1 MSPKSSIAIL
11 VGNKCDLESK
21 RQVTTEEAQE
31 FATENGIF
39 FMETSAVTGFNIDNL
54 FLYVAKEL
62 MENIE
67 NGSLELKDDVF
78 Y

>member
-54 FLYVAKEL
+54 FLYVAKEV

>member
-39 FMETSAVTGFNIDNL
+39 FMETSALTGFNIDNL
-54 FLYVAKEL
+54 FLHVAKEV
-62 MENIE
+62 MEDIE

-78 Y
+78 H